1 MLKMILRILLI
12 LVLLVVLAGVV
23 LYVLASR
30 PPADYHPAQLTQKEK
45 EQSARQFVSHISD
58 FNNKAQKNEAFE
70 WQITQEQ
77 LNSYLASAD
86 EIAANRLG
94 GRRGEVR
101 QALESAGLADPAV
114 AMTDGVLTLLVRS
127 SKHDKVVAADLAFR
141 FTPDGR
147 LAIRLTQ
154 TRIGQ
159 LPVPDRF
166 LREQLQTVKEQLRRD
181 QQKPVEPAA
190 QASGPGD
197 SSEDVGRL
205 IGAVIAAID
214 EEPIT
219 PELVGGLNHK
229 KVRIED
235 LRLTPGKLTV
245 RAVPIERNK

>member
-1 MLKMILRILLI
+1 MLKIILRVLLV
-12 LVLLVVLAGVV
+12 LVLLVVLAGLV

-30 PPADYHPAQLTQKEK
+30 PPASYQPAQLTQKEK

-58 FNNKAQKNEAFE
+58 FNNKAQRNEAFE

-77 LNSYLASAD
+77 LNDYLASAD

-101 QALESAGLADPAV
+101 QAMESVGLADPAV
-114 AMTDGVLTLLVRS
+114 AMSDGVLTLLVRS
-127 SKHDKVVAADLAFR
+127 SAYDKVVSADLAFR
-141 FTPDGR
+141 FTPDGK
-147 LAIRLTQ
+147 LGIRLTQ

-166 LREQLQTVKEQLRRD
+166 LRQQLQRLKEQIRLD
-181 QQKPVEPAA
+181 QQKHGESTAAATSPA
-190 QASGPGD
+190 D

-205 IGAVIAAID
+205 LAAVIAAID

-235 LRLTPGKLTV
+235 LRITTGKLTV
-245 RAVPIERNK
+245 RAVPIERHK